1 MLSSLRGLIPT
12 SDTELRHPSFQPLS
26 HLSGPQDRLLPLL
39 GTQQHSQL
47 VLIYHI
53 RISRDSPG
61 KSKIAQKGC
70 LSVCQDIQQAPQ
82 EHPTSPQAWA
92 PLTPTA
98 GTGWS

>member
-1 MLSSLRGLIPT
+1 MLSSLEGLIST

-26 HLSGPQDRLLPLL
+26 HLSGPQDRLLPWL

-53 RISRDSPG
+53 CISRYSPG
-61 KSKIAQKGC
+61 RPKLPRRAISLPGY
-70 LSVCQDIQQAPQ
+70 QQAHQ
-82 EHPTSPQAWA
+82 EHPAPLQAWA